1 MLPVAAP
8 APARTQPLLARL
20 TAALRVPGPAPAQLK
35 SANPGLDLMA
45 EVELIRRDLVAHLPA
60 DPHLRRLLVRHE
72 AMLREGEG
80 ASASVEATDIDGYV
94 AEQVVRYARLRRKE
108 SRQKGF
114 RVTSSAAF
122 TAIEYSPDRKA
133 VATINFSITGAGH
146 AARGTVRIAIQ

>member
-1 MLPVAAP
+1 MLPAP
-8 APARTQPLLARL
+8 APVPARVTPLLNRL
-20 TAALRVPGPAPAQLK
+20 GAAMRVGPPRLQQLK
-35 SANPGLDLMA
+35 AANPGLDLMA
-45 EVELIRRDLVAHLPA
+45 EVEAIRRDLVAHLPA

-133 VATINFSITGAGH
+133 VATINFSITGAGYS
-146 AARGTVRIAIQ
+146 ARGTVRLAIQ